1 MNEKDKG
8 KEKEKAPEA
17 AAEKKPAK
25 GPGIMSPKILFPAI
39 IAGTIVLNI
48 VIALVLIQVTKPK
61 SATEKEAEAKADS
74 LHLKDSKHAD
84 MGELGDPIDVIV
96 NIKGTDGDRL
106 LKVVV
111 RLEFPG
117 GKGEEFVKEMK
128 KIAPRIK
135 NLLIDIVSEM
145 TLPELNEPSAR
156 DKILKT
162 LLGKIH
168 ATMPKIDVEDV
179 VLEQFIIQ

>member
-1 MNEKDKG
+1 MNEKEKG
-8 KEKEKAPEA
+8 KEKEKAPEGA
-17 AAEKKPAK
+17 VEKKAAPKA
-25 GPGIMSPKILFPAI
+25 MSPKILFPAL

-48 VIALVLIQVTKPK
+48 IIALVLIQMTKPK
-61 SATEKEAEAKADS
+61 TATEKEAEAKADS
-74 LHLKDSKHAD
+74 LRVKDAKHGE
-84 MGELGDPIDVIV
+84 MGEIGEPIDVIV
-96 NIKGTDGDRL
+96 NIKGTDGERL

-128 KIAPRIK
+128 KISPRIK

-145 TLPELNEPSAR
+145 TLPELNEPSAKE
-156 DKILKT
+156 KILKT

-168 ATMPKIDVEDV
+168 TTLPKVEVEDV
-179 VLEQFIIQ
+179 LLDQFIIQ